1 MDLSKVTKGT
11 IYKPY
16 WQTMLPAAG
25 INTRLRLAAYFA
37 QCDHESA
44 GFTAVVE
51 KLNYSATALM
61 ATFPR
66 HFNDAQLAQ
75 RYARNP
81 QMIANRVYANRMG
94 NGDEA
99 SGDGWKYRGRG
110 IIQLTGKNNYTAYNP
125 STLANPD
132 IVAQPEHAVR
142 SSIWFWTT
150 NNLNRL
156 ADAQNFIGL
165 TRRING
171 GTNGLAHRQQ
181 LYEQYLNLF

>member
-1 MDLSKVTKGT
+1 MDLSKVKGN
-11 IYKPY
+11 IYKPH
-16 WQTMLPAAG
+16 WQVQLPVAG

-51 KLNYSATALM
+51 NLNYSATALM
-61 ATFPR
+61 STFPR
-66 HFNDAQLAQ
+66 YFNDAQLAH
-75 RYARNP
+75 RYARKP
-81 QMIANRVYANRMG
+81 EMIANRVYANRMG

-110 IIQLTGKNNYTAYNP
+110 IIQLTGKNNYRAY
-125 STLANPD
+125 SALALANPD

-150 NNLNRL
+150 NNLNAL
-156 ADAQNFIGL
+156 ADAGDFITL

-181 LYEQYLNLF
+181 LYQHYLNIF